1 MSLCLLEGTFPNFS
15 ALQFLTSQC
24 LELKRLLNPV
34 LNQQGIGLFK
44 CICGLELIA
53 LRSRSFDI
61 LAPAGMRSAVLI
73 STDKQSIEQAASRS
87 FHRLPIKAIWHRVMG
102 AMQILRLRSQL
113 LMLWFPINS
122 LIKFLEVL
130 LLQP

>member
-44 CICGLELIA
+44 FICGLELIA

-73 STDKQSIEQAASRS
+73 STDKQSIEQAASQS
-87 FHRLPIKAIWHRVMG
+87 FHRLHIKAIWHRVMG
-102 AMQILRLRSQL
+102 AMQILRLCSQL

-122 LIKFLEVL
+122 LIKFFEVL